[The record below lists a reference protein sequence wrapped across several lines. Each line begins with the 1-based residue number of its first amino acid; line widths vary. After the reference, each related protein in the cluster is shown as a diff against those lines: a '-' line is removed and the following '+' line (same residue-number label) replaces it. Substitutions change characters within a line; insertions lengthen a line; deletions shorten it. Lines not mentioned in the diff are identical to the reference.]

1 MTATVERPQELRA
14 PPAAPISGL
23 ATLRAA
29 VRHGLKGR
37 TRSIL
42 IWGGSLGALGA
53 FMAAIYPSVQ
63 DGLDKAMENYPEGLK
78 QAFGIEDL
86 NTVEAYV
93 HAEMFSLIVPLAIAY
108 LAVRVVAQAVAT
120 AEERGYLD
128 TILSLPL
135 SRRVLLAGAYLVCG
149 LVSMAI
155 LILTGALTFVVGRA
169 AGTGISLGL
178 MTAGAIGVWPLAM
191 FFGGV
196 AALAA
201 GTLHRA
207 GAVTGIAMGTAVG
220 MYAFDLA
227 GRLTDTLEPLR
238 WVSAFRY
245 YGQPLRDGID
255 PAAFIGLTA
264 AGVLLAVVGA
274 LLFERRDVLA

>member
-1 MTATVERPQELRA
+1 MTATVERPRELLA
-14 PPAAPISGL
+14 PVAAPRSGL
-23 ATLRAA
+23 GTLRAA

-42 IWGGSLGALGA
+42 VWGGSLGALGA

-63 DGLDKAMENYPEGLK
+63 DALDKAVKDYPAGLK

-108 LAVRVVAQAVAT
+108 LAVRVVAQAVVA

-128 TILSLPL
+128 TILALPL

-149 LVSMAI
+149 LVSAAI
-155 LILTGALTFVVGRA
+155 LVITGALTFAVGRA

-178 MTAGAIGVWPLAM
+178 MTAGALGVWPLAM

-201 GTLHRA
+201 GAFHRS

-220 MYAFDLA
+220 MYALDLA
-227 GRLTDTLEPLR
+227 GRLTDALEPLR
-238 WVSAFRY
+238 WASAFRY